1 MNEASVNL
9 LKQNNGIKE
18 IFSNN
23 FFLSTFQSYHPLREN
38 VPYVGFP
45 LQLRNPPSDVVLSF
59 IRMLAKIAMRRKLK
73 LLFGYILVRHLRRN
87 GRGDR
92 IYTLVLLDEKSMES
106 KT

>member
-1 MNEASVNL
+1 MVSL
-9 LKQNNGIKE
+9 
-18 IFSNN
+18 SNKY
-23 FFLSTFQSYHPLREN
+23 TI
-38 VPYVGFP
+38 YVGFP

-59 IRMLAKIAMRRKLK
+59 IPMLAKIAMRRKLK

-87 GRGDR
+87 GRSDR